1 MRGSP
6 IGWLSIGLAVIAA
19 GIFFFRVLS
28 PHNSKPAGS
37 GTIPDLSVTSP
48 LNQPGGGQISAE
60 AYDVYSALYQR
71 AQQEPL
77 AFAEDSRTDIPQVNG
92 SCLKPSTPQ
101 EHEMADAFV
110 AANQQSHHWEK
121 NFAIPAGYLL
131 LSRSAS
137 GKAQDC
143 LASAGKSGSDCGVYQ
158 SLRHV
163 RYLGVPGFDSAHSRA
178 LVSVM
183 KMCGIDCG
191 SGGVFEVKKAGDT
204 WIRSELSDFTREC
217 SWMY

>member
-6 IGWLSIGLAVIAA
+6 IGWLSTGLAVIAA

-60 AYDVYSALYQR
+60 AYEVYSALYQQP
-71 AQQEPL
+71 QQEPL
-77 AFAEDSRTDIPQVNG
+77 AFAEDSRADIPQVNG